1 MGLLTASMRMFT
13 LNSQRLD
20 LEYKIQLVTQAKADL
35 TAQDAQLVNAG
46 TDLSA
51 DSPVLKQLEARK
63 ERLHLLEKKL
73 DQQLMQ
79 YQSQLKMVEAE
90 LQSSKDAV
98 SKAIERS
105 FNYQL

>member
-1 MGLLTASMRMFT
+1 MGLLTSSMRMFT

-20 LEYKIQLVTQAKADL
+20 LEYKIQLVSQAKADL
-35 TAQDAQLVNAG
+35 TVQDAQLINAG

-73 DQQLMQ
+73 DQQMMQ
-79 YQSQLKMVEAE
+79 YQSQLKMVETE
-90 LQSSKDAV
+90 LKSCQNQFDKNVATSCG
-98 SKAIERS
+98 
-105 FNYQL
+105 YQ

>member
-20 LEYKIQLVTQAKADL
+20 LEYKIQLVTQAKSDL
-35 TAQDAQLVNAG
+35 TSQDAQLVNAG

-63 ERLHLLEKKL
+63 ERLHLLEKRL

-79 YQSQLKMVEAE
+79 YQSQLKMVETE
-90 LQSSKDAV
+90 LASCKAQFDSNVKSSC
-98 SKAIERS
+98 S
-105 FNYQL
+105 Y

>member
-1 MGLLTASMRMFT
+1 MGLLTSSMRMFT

-20 LEYKIQLVTQAKADL
+20 LEYKIQLVQQAKADL
-35 TAQDAQLVNAG
+35 TAQDAQLINAG

-73 DQQLMQ
+73 DQQLLQ
-79 YQSQLKMVEAE
+79 YQSKLKMVEAE
-90 LQSSKDAV
+90 YANCSKDFDKNIKY
-98 SKAIERS
+98 S
-105 FNYQL
+105 YQ

>member
-20 LEYKIQLVTQAKADL
+20 LEYKIQLVTQAKSDL
-35 TAQDAQLVNAG
+35 TVQDAQLVNAG
-46 TDLSA
+46 TDVSA
-51 DSPVLKQLEARK
+51 ESPVLKQLEARK

-79 YQSQLKMVEAE
+79 YQSQLKMVETE
-90 LQSSKDAV
+90 LASCKSQFDKNV
-98 SKAIERS
+98 STS
-105 FNYQL
+105 CSYQ